1 MTKEQLKAYIC
12 EQIESMD
19 ESDVGSFAHFLQGE
33 GEAQQVAEELVVI
46 KGEFKKLT
54 KLVQTM
60 EEKIV
65 EASTERT
72 KEELQPFITFYSFL
86 QNSKDAMDS
95 LPEASLFGLSKFNKS
110 FGAFQNG
117 FVSMDILYQDIMESI
132 GLRQGAQIGDLFDAD
147 IHEAVEVTEDEN
159 LEDGVIVEI
168 LEDGFLYHDQLIN
181 YTKVKVNR
189 WI

>member
-1 MTKEQLKAYIC
+1 MTKEQLKTYVC

-19 ESDVGSFAHFLQGE
+19 EDDVESFAHFLQGE
-33 GEAQQVAEELVVI
+33 NESQQIAEELVMI

-60 EEKIV
+60 EEKI
-65 EASTERT
+65 EETAGERT
-72 KEELQPFITFYSFL
+72 KAALQPFITFYGFL

-117 FVSMDILYQDIMESI
+117 FVSMEILYQDIMESV
-132 GLRQGAQIGDLFDAD
+132 GLKQGAQIGDLFDAD
-147 IHEAVEVTEDEN
+147 MHEAVEVTEDKN
-159 LEDGVIVEI
+159 LEDGTIAEI
-168 LEDGFLYHDQLIN
+168 LEDGFLYHGQLIN